1 MVSGSDDVYFYD
13 MSINK
18 LLELNGQLVTAK
30 HKADVLSEEGG
41 YISISFSRYKQG
53 ERGYMYGNSYA
64 KVLLYNPYTKDFY
77 HDNISGY
84 FFRIYGN
91 NYNGIKVYIPEGK
104 EDSVPDRLKI
114 NSNMYIIPKAEIAA
128 QNQQT
133 NESRMIRRI
142 IMEEI
147 MKLL

>member
-1 MVSGSDDVYFYD
+1 

-30 HKADVLSEEGG
+30 HKADVVDEIGG
-41 YISISFSRYKQG
+41 YIYISFSRYKQG
-53 ERGYMYGNSYA
+53 ERGYIYGNSYA

-84 FFRIYGN
+84 FFHIYGN
-91 NYNGIKVYIPEGK
+91 TYSGITAYIPSGK
-104 EDSVPDRLKI
+104 EDSVPDRLKP
-114 NSNMYIIPKAEIAA
+114 NYGLDSREHDKYIIPKAEIAA

-133 NESRMIRRI
+133 NESHMIRRI
-142 IMEEI
+142 IREEI
-147 MKLL
+147 RKLL